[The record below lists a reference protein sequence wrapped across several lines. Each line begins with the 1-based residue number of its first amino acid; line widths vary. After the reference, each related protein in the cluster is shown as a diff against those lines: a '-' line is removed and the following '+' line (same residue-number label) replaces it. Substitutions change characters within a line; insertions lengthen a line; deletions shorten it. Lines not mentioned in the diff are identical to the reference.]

1 MPTTG
6 TALLSRSQLD
16 EIIRVQTGMIKLGI
30 DFDAV
35 IAFVAR
41 ETQLL
46 TGAEGAAVELVED
59 DEMVY
64 RAVSGSALQF
74 QGMRIGRATSM
85 SGKCVEVG
93 RILYCEDSE
102 TDDSVDRDACRKVGL
117 RSMLVAPL
125 FHEGETVGVLKVLSA
140 TPSAFGPAAGRIL
153 SYMTELIAAAMFNAA
168 RYSQQELF
176 IRATRDALTGLCNRA
191 LFQDRLRQA
200 VDQNRRLGQRFA
212 VIAVDVDGLK
222 VLNDQSGHAIGDAA
236 LRTQASRLA
245 VAVRQSDTV
254 ARVGG
259 DEFALVISPVVDR
272 AAADGVVRK
281 LRQSL
286 CEPFIHGGSTY
297 PVGASVGIALFPDDS
312 DSASALLE
320 LADKEMYEEK
330 RARKARLAASQ

>member
-1 MPTTG
+1 MPTSG
-6 TALLSRSQLD
+6 AALLSRSQLD

-35 IAFVAR
+35 IALVAR

-46 TGAEGAAVELVED
+46 TGAEGAAVELAEG

-64 RAVSGSALQF
+64 RAVSGSVLQF
-74 QGMRIGRATSM
+74 QGMRIDRATSI
-85 SGKCVEVG
+85 SGTCVELG
-93 RILYCEDSE
+93 RLLYCEDSE
-102 TDDSVDRDACRKVGL
+102 TDARVDRDACRKVGL

-140 TPSAFGPAAGRIL
+140 SPSAFGPAAGRIL

-176 IRATRDALTGLCNRA
+176 VRATRDSLTGLCNRA
-191 LFQDRLRQA
+191 LFEDRLQHA
-200 VDQNRRLGQRFA
+200 ADQSKRLRQRFA

-222 VLNDQSGHAIGDAA
+222 ALNDQHGHAIGDFA

-245 VAVRQSDTV
+245 VMVRQSDTV

-272 AAADGVVRK
+272 AAAAGVVRK
-281 LRQSL
+281 LRAAL
-286 CEPFIHGGSTY
+286 REPFTHAGATY
-297 PVGASVGIALFPDDS
+297 SVGASVGLALFPDDS
-312 DSASALLE
+312 ESTGTLRE
-320 LADKEMYEEK
+320 IADKAMYEEK
-330 RARKARLAASQ
+330 RANKARSG